1 MRKKYFLFGIL
12 MALAFCSRGQQ
23 KKAPVATDPKTI
35 KLFFEK
41 TYLHTDRSYYSTG
54 ESIWFSA
61 YLVNGKSSSLT
72 ATSNNLYVELL
83 SSKSVVLDSKIIRM
97 DGGLGKGDFELK
109 DSIPSGWYNI
119 RAYTNWMR
127 NFGNDFVF
135 QKRIYVSNN
144 IVENASYFTRNPEKK
159 NSEGTADQAKSIA
172 FFPEGG
178 ALVEGLTSIVAFKT
192 TNELGNGVK
201 ATGSVISAKG
211 DTIATFNST
220 EAGMGIFAFTPQQ
233 GEKYQVE
240 GRYDNKRFSSTLPA
254 ILGKGLSLHVTT
266 DSINI
271 RAVISANAPMFAE
284 LKDKTI
290 TAIVKHAGDVVYSG
304 AINLSKPTVSI
315 SIPTKGFPKGI
326 SVITLTDDKGRPN
339 CERLVFI
346 QGDEKVN
353 MSITADKAVY
363 KTREKVTLKVKASDA
378 LGQPV
383 KTSLSLAAVDDVIP
397 DDGQNIVSY
406 LLLQSEVKGEIKN
419 AAQYFDVNNPSRLK
433 QLDLLL
439 LTQGWRDYIWKK
451 LADSSLKI
459 SYMPEPGITIKGLVR
474 EKLADKPMPNMN
486 ITLFGSNFTGDKLFT
501 TKTDAAG
508 RYFLDGLKWYGNQAI
523 KISSKDN
530 AGKKGGWLQIDTLLK
545 PLNPISLKMPETS
558 IPNALNVEIGKRMA
572 YNRTYKFGDSIS
584 LNDVEIKANKNKRVT
599 LFDESL
605 TTFGYPEQVFNI
617 TAADYSY
624 KGLEH
629 FLLTKAN
636 GAYPVEE
643 SDSIGNDGVTF
654 IANGKKIRPRIK
666 VNNREEL
673 VTERLDYYSLTMDQ
687 INQVKIQHLIGNSGN
702 DVYLISL
709 NLKDE
714 AMRGPNLNLLNVN
727 LNGYYNA
734 RTFYSPNYANPSTQ
748 SKDLRT
754 TIFWNPAIKTNEN
767 GEATITYYNSDNKT
781 NVRISADGITGKGVA
796 VNAKTVYK
804 VQ

>member
-1 MRKKYFLFGIL
+1 MLKKYCLLILLNAFGL
-12 MALAFCSRGQQ
+12 LGWSQQ
-23 KKAPVATDPKTI
+23 KSLPATNPKTL

-41 TYLHTDRSYYSTG
+41 AYLQTDRAYYSTG
-54 ESIWFSA
+54 ETVWFST
-61 YLVNGKSSSLT
+61 YLVNGKSTSLT
-72 ATSNNLYVELL
+72 ATSNNLYVELV
-83 SSKSVVLDSKIIRM
+83 SSKSLVLDNKIIRV

-135 QKRIYVSNN
+135 QKRIYVTNN
-144 IVENASYFTRNPEKK
+144 IVENASFFSRNAAKK
-159 NSEGTADQAKSIA
+159 EEAAVPAKAKSIA

-192 TNELGNGVK
+192 NDEQGNGLK
-201 ATGSVISAKG
+201 ATGSIISSKG
-211 DTIATFNST
+211 DTVVTFNST
-220 EAGMGIFAFTPQQ
+220 EAGMGIFAFTPQP
-233 GEKYQVE
+233 GEKYRVA
-240 GRYDNKRFSSTLPA
+240 GHYDQEKFSATLPV
-254 ILGKGLSLHVTT
+254 ILGKGLSMHVTT
-266 DSINI
+266 DSANI
-271 RAVISANAPMFAE
+271 KAVISANTDIFAE
-284 LKDKTI
+284 LKDKSI
-290 TAIVKHAGDVVYSG
+290 SVLLKHAGDVIYSG
-304 AINLSKPTVSI
+304 AIKLSKPTVSVT
-315 SIPTKGFPKGI
+315 IPTKGFARGI
-326 SVITLTDDKGRPN
+326 SALTLLDDQGRPN

-346 QGDEKVN
+346 QGDEN
-353 MSITADKAVY
+353 IQLAISADKAMY
-363 KTREKVTLKVKASDA
+363 KSREKVTLKVKTSNA

-383 KTSLSLAAVDDVIP
+383 KTSLSLAAVDEMVP
-397 DDGQNIVSY
+397 DDGQNILAY
-406 LLLQSEVKGEIKN
+406 LLLQSEIKGEIKN
-419 AAQYFDVNNPSRLK
+419 AAQYFDASNPARLK

-439 LTQGWRDYIWKK
+439 LTQGWRDYLWKK
-451 LADSSLKI
+451 LADSSIKI
-459 SYMPEPGITIKGLVR
+459 SYMPEPGITIKGSVR
-474 EKLADKPMPNMN
+474 EKLADKPLANMN

-501 TKTDAAG
+501 TKTDQDG

-523 KISSKDN
+523 KISSKDDKD
-530 AGKKGGWLQIDTLLK
+530 KKGGWLQIDTLIK
-545 PLNPISLKMPETS
+545 PLNLASLKMPQTG
-558 IPNALNVEIGKRMA
+558 IPNPLNVALGQRMD
-572 YNRTYKFGDSIS
+572 YNRTYKFGDSITLS
-584 LNDVEIKANKNKRVT
+584 DVEIKAEKSKRVV
-599 LFDESL
+599 LFDETL

-636 GAYPVEE
+636 GAMPVED
-643 SDSIGNDGVTF
+643 SDSIGNEGVTF
-654 IANGKKIRPRIK
+654 IANGKKVRPRIK

-673 VTERLDYYSLTMDQ
+673 VAERLDYYSLTMDQ
-687 INQVKIQHLIGNSGN
+687 INQVKIQHLIGNTGN

-754 TIFWNPAIKTNEN
+754 TIFWNPAVKTNEN
-767 GEATITYYNSDNKT
+767 GEAIITFYNSDNKS
-781 NVRISADGITGKGVA
+781 NVRIKADGITDKGVA
-796 VNAKTVYK
+796 VAAKTGYK